1 MTRWLRRPGM
11 ATSFVLS
18 VNFRTRC
25 AMIIAIAVI
34 VLVFATSLG
43 LAAKPLAADRI
54 GSPRAVR
61 TFVFQGGKR
70 FGYIRRDGF
79 QRPGDRAW
87 RVSWAPEEG
96 AVAHEERGWFFSYC
110 EGYSPRDRVGLA
122 QPRTRSSWVVK
133 DLPSFRRVGT
143 LQRTTTGWDIF
154 VGRVRRASTR
164 GPDGVA
170 AGVAYLTLGCF

>member
-1 MTRWLRRPGM
+1 
-11 ATSFVLS
+11 VLS